1 MHNRRTQNSLS
12 ASMFTLALAAV
23 GGSKVAAQAAPAP
36 GYSLIW
42 NDEFNGTE
50 LDRGLWCT
58 RYAHGGGAALEYDDA
73 QCTGPDGKLGTGDFL
88 KDERQR
94 YRDHNSRGEALH
106 VVHDGHLSLHATKT
120 ASDDYASYE
129 AALVRSKLELRPSAD
144 ESYYITSRVRLPD
157 VQGSFAALW
166 LTSGY
171 GDDGHFDWP
180 PEIDILEAALN
191 AVEDTDNKVRIGVA
205 VKGAQTES
213 GKEEYGEMGPHFSNK
228 WNNFTADKS
237 LRDVWLDIAHEWTAG
252 GVCTY
257 INGELVLCENYRWLT
272 NDGKVAHKANVI
284 LNLAVGGE
292 WAGRH
297 GIDDSKPMAMDV
309 DYLRVFKK
317 TGAGADAPK
326 AGTPVTSSE
335 PPVSTGNTGSA
346 SAPADGSE
354 PSSEDPWYESWYFW
368 R

>member
-1 MHNRRTQNSLS
+1 MNIRSIKYSFKAQ
-12 ASMFTLALAAV
+12 ACGALALAAM
-23 GGSKVAAQAAPAP
+23 GGSQVAAQSAPAP

-42 NDEFNGTE
+42 NDEFNGTS
-50 LDRGLWCT
+50 LDRSLWCT
-58 RYAHGGGAALEYDDA
+58 RYAQGGGAKLEIDDP
-73 QCTGPDGKLGTGDFL
+73 QCTGPEGKGGTGDFL

-106 VVHDGHLSLHATKT
+106 VLQDGHLSLRATET
-120 ASDDYASYE
+120 ASDDYASFE
-129 AALVRSKLELRPSAD
+129 AAMVRSKLEIRPSSD
-144 ESYYITSRVRLPD
+144 ESYYITSRIRLPN

-166 LTSGY
+166 LSSGY
-171 GDDGHFDWP
+171 GDNGKLDWP

-191 AVEDTDNKVRIGVA
+191 GVEDTDKMVRVGVA
-205 VKGAQTES
+205 VKGAQTDS
-213 GKEEYGEMGPHFSNK
+213 GKEEYGETGPHFSSK

-257 INGELVLCENYRWLT
+257 INGELVLCENYRWVT
-272 NDGKVAHKANVI
+272 NAGDVANKAHVI
-284 LNLAVGGE
+284 LNLAVGGD

-297 GIDDSKPMAMDV
+297 GVDGSTAMAMDV

-317 TGAGADAPK
+317 TGSGSAAPK
-326 AGTPVTSSE
+326 PGTPVTSID
-335 PPVSTGNTGSA
+335 PPGGTTA
-346 SAPADGSE
+346 PTSAPDGSE
-354 PSSEDPWYESWYFW
+354 SSPEDPWYERWYFW